1 MRLLVFCVFPY
12 AIAPPAREWNHI
24 GSDVIL
30 AEDLERL
37 VVWRASLVN
46 EIVDA
51 LLPGYQFF
59 PLLKR
64 GLAFDYKRRQAPI
77 GTPPSRAVPVDAHVP
92 FL

>member
-1 MRLLVFCVFPY
+1 
-12 AIAPPAREWNHI
+12 
-24 GSDVIL
+24 
-30 AEDLERL
+30 
-37 VVWRASLVN
+37 VN

-77 GTPPSRAVPVDAHVP
+77 GTPPSHGVPADAHVP